1 MGDCFDRRLKNNANM
16 QKIFVKKADSRL
28 AVCRVGPAG
37 REQMESP
44 IQVKS
49 EVGRLRRVLLHR
61 PGQELE
67 NLMPQYLSRQLFEDI
82 PYLVHAREEHDE
94 FAKTLRDC
102 GVEVCYLLDL
112 AAQAV
117 SQSGVQEAFVDD
129 YIAEIGLPARGVEGH
144 VRDYLLSL
152 PVPQMLGA
160 MARGVRKSDLGRRE
174 RRHLVDYIDDAYP
187 FYVDP
192 MPNLY
197 FTRDPFFMVDGGVCI
212 SSMATPVRARE
223 TLFGQYIFTKHPVYA
238 NTPVLH
244 SRSDPFPIEGGDVL
258 VLSGEVVAVGVS
270 QRTDPRAVEALT
282 DRIICEETGII
293 RVLAI
298 DIPKTRSY
306 MHLDTVMTMVDRD
319 KFTIHPSVL
328 PALKTFSL
336 FRKDGRLAVEPEK
349 RKLAETLAEALHL
362 DRVSMIHCGGGSAID
377 AAREQWN
384 DGANTLAVAPG
395 EVIAF
400 SRNYVT
406 NGILRDN
413 GVVVHEIPSAE
424 LSRGRGGPRCMSMP
438 LWRDGGD

>member
-1 MGDCFDRRLKNNANM
+1 MD
-16 QKIFVKKADSRL
+16 
-28 AVCRVGPAG
+28 
-37 REQMESP
+37 SP
-44 IQVKS
+44 IRVKS

-82 PYLVHAREEHDE
+82 PYLVHAREEHDQ
-94 FAKTLRDC
+94 FANTLRER

-112 AAQAV
+112 VAEAV
-117 SQSGVQEAFVDD
+117 SSEETRARFVDEF
-129 YIAEIGLPARGVEGH
+129 IREIGLSARGVEER
-144 VRDYLLSL
+144 VREYLLDM
-152 PVPQMLGA
+152 PVPQMLSS
-160 MARGVRKSDLGRRE
+160 MARGVRKSELNHRGQN
-174 RRHLVDYIDDAYP
+174 HLVDYMDDAYP

-197 FTRDPFFMVDGGVCI
+197 FTRDPFFMMDGGVCI
-212 SSMATPVRARE
+212 SSMANNVRARE
-223 TLFGQYIFTKHPVYA
+223 TLFGQYLFTEHPRYRE
-238 NTPVLH
+238 TPMLH
-244 SRSDPFPIEGGDVL
+244 QRTDPFSIEGGDVL
-258 VLSGEVVAVGVS
+258 VLSNRVIAVGVS
-270 QRTDPRAVEALT
+270 QRTDPHAVEALAE
-282 DRIICEETGII
+282 RLISEETGIV

-319 KFTIHPSVL
+319 KFTIHASIL
-328 PALKTFSL
+328 PVIRAFSL
-336 FRKDGRLAVEPEK
+336 TKRAGKLVIEPE
-349 RKLAETLAEALHL
+349 RYAFAQTLADALEL
-362 DRVSMIHCGGGSAID
+362 DAVSLIQCGGGSAID

-384 DGANTLAVAPG
+384 DGTNTLAIAPG

-413 GVVVHEIPSAE
+413 GIVVHEISSAE

-438 LWRDGGD
+438 LWRE